1 VDLRLEALFPLE
13 AGDLDLDLDL
23 DLADLDGDRERE
35 AEEDGPRDAP
45 EAARLAVVV
54 LRGLGVDGFVTSV
67 EEDALAFFVFLTVF
81 LVLDED
87 GLRPLEEDG
96 LRPRPDPV
104 PEEEEEEEEEPVL
117 LLLLPLDLDLDL
129 DLAGFLA
136 FTLGDLLRLL
146 RTFFSAAGLAFFSPP
161 PAFLAAVGDK
171 RKLCLF

>member
-13 AGDLDLDLDL
+13 AGDLDLDL

-67 EEDALAFFVFLTVF
+67 VEEDALAFFVFLTVF
-81 LVLDED
+81 FVLEED

-117 LLLLPLDLDLDL
+117 LLLLLLDLDLDL

-161 PAFLAAVGDK
+161 TAFLAAVGDK